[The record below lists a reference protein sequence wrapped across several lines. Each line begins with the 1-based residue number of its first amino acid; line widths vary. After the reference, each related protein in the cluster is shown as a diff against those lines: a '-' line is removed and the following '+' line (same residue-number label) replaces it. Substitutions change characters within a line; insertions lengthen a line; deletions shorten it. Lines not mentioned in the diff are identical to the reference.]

1 MLEEEFNDPD
11 INSSKMENQIS
22 NYIENNQTS
31 NLTDLIKTK
40 LSKTDII
47 NMKFGHNQ
55 ESILHRLVIMDIKKL
70 FINSFDVLKSKFEKN
85 EFTSFINY
93 QDQQGN
99 TSLLYASFKGNYDII
114 KILLDNGAD
123 YKIRNY
129 MGLSVMH
136 MAAQGDKPAFLIYFK
151 DKYKVD
157 ILDRDFNGNTPLHW
171 AVNSTAENSINFLIS
186 WMDDINQVDKKG
198 QTALHIAIHTL
209 RPKLI
214 KKLLYKGADIYLK
227 NNIGESVYDIISNN
241 DGSNKEYESIF
252 RTITESKPIKYC
264 IYSDNNRVI
273 KNNDSYFCFFKNKN
287 HFIDSFTCF
296 ILHLLSA
303 LLIYCFLLRY
313 VNSFINQLLFYIILI
328 LLTIS
333 FFLIHLSDPGIVY
346 SNINL
351 SWLEM
356 VENKFYINNYCPY
369 CKCQKTI
376 KVKHCHICKK
386 CINGFDHHCN
396 WIDNCIGE
404 KNIGRFIFFI
414 LMIISNLIFSY
425 YIAFEAFLFIEKTM
439 PPEENTTYFVFSWIY
454 ILNTKDMIAIFIM
467 SLCLFFFLPVLYVLW
482 NQIKNRIFK
491 QSKNN

>member
-1 MLEEEFNDPD
+1 MLEEELNEPE
-11 INSSKMENQIS
+11 INSSKIENQIS
-22 NYIENNQTS
+22 NYIENNKTED
-31 NLTDLIKTK
+31 LTDLIKSKLTK
-40 LSKTDII
+40 SDII
-47 NMKFGHNQ
+47 NMKFGHSQ
-55 ESILHRLVIMDIKKL
+55 ESILHRLVIMDIQTLFTNTFESIKMKL
-70 FINSFDVLKSKFEKN
+70 DNN
-85 EFTSFINY
+85 ELTEFINY
-93 QDQQGN
+93 KDQQGN
-99 TSLLYASFKGNYDII
+99 TALLYASFKGNYDII

-123 YKIRNY
+123 YKIRNN

-171 AVNSTAENSINFLIS
+171 AVNSTAENSINFIIC
-186 WMDDINQVDKKG
+186 WMNDINQVDKKG

-214 KKLLYKGADIYLK
+214 KKLLFKGADIYLK
-227 NNIGESVYDIISNN
+227 NNNGESVYDIISNN
-241 DGSNKEYESIF
+241 DGSNKEFETVF
-252 RTITESKPIKYC
+252 RTITESKPMKYC
-264 IYSDNNRVI
+264 IYSDNRI
-273 KNNDSYFCFFKNKN
+273 TNDNDNYFCLFKKKN
-287 HFIDSFTCF
+287 HLIDSFICV

-303 LLIYCFLLRY
+303 ILIYCFLLPF
-313 VNSFINQLLFYIILI
+313 VNTYINQILFYVILT

-333 FFLIHLSDPGIVY
+333 FILIHLSDPGIVY

-386 CINGFDHHCN
+386 CIDGFDHHCN

-425 YIAFEAFLFIEKTM
+425 FIAFEAFLFIEKTM

-467 SLCLFFFLPVLYVLW
+467 SLCIFFFLPVLYVLW
-482 NQIKNRIFK
+482 TQMKNRIFK
-491 QSKNN
+491 TRKNN

>member
-1 MLEEEFNDPD
+1 MLEEEVNESE
-11 INSSKMENQIS
+11 INSSKLENEIS
-22 NYIENNQTS
+22 RYIENNKTED
-31 NLTDLIKTK
+31 LTDLIKSKLTK
-40 LSKTDII
+40 SDII

-55 ESILHRLVIMDIKKL
+55 ESILHRLVIMDIQTL
-70 FINSFDVLKSKFEKN
+70 FTNTFESIKIKFETN
-85 EFTSFINY
+85 ELTQFINY

-99 TSLLYASFKGNYDII
+99 TALLYASFKGNYDII

-123 YKIRNY
+123 YKIRNN

-136 MAAQGDKPAFLIYFK
+136 MAAQGDKPSILIYFK
-151 DKYKVD
+151 DKYKFD
-157 ILDRDFNGNTPLHW
+157 ILDRDYNGNTPLHW

-198 QTALHIAIHTL
+198 QSALHIAIHTL

-227 NNIGESVYDIISNN
+227 NNIGESVYDILSSN
-241 DGSNKEYESIF
+241 DGSNKEFEAIF
-252 RTITESKPIKYC
+252 RTITESKPMKYC
-264 IYSDNNRVI
+264 IYSDNRI
-273 KNNDSYFCFFKNKN
+273 INDNDNYFCLFKKKN
-287 HFIDSFTCF
+287 HLIDSFICV

-303 LLIYCFLLRY
+303 ILIYCFLLPFS
-313 VNSFINQLLFYIILI
+313 NSYINQILFYVILI

-333 FFLIHLSDPGIVY
+333 FILIHLSDPGIVN
-346 SNINL
+346 SNIFL

-376 KVKHCHICKK
+376 KVKHCHISKK

-404 KNIGRFIFFI
+404 QNIGRFIFFI

-425 YIAFEAFLFIEKTM
+425 YIAFEAFLSIEKTK
-439 PPEENTTYFVFSWIY
+439 PPDENTTYFVFSWIY

-467 SLCLFFFLPVLYVLW
+467 SLCIFFFLPVLYVLW
-482 NQIKNRIFK
+482 TQIKNRIFK
-491 QSKNN
+491 TRKNN